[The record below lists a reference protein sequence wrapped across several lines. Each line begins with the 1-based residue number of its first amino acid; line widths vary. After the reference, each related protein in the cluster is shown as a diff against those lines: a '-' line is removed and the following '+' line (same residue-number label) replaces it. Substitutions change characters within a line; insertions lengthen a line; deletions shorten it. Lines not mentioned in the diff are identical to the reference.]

1 MEHSTP
7 LKLYRHAMGESER
20 ESERE
25 CDGEEGENSSAP
37 RRRRKESSFAV
48 ESKAFEIVVDDRKGK
63 PQVLIAEK
71 KGGVSSWVQLG
82 PESLGFF
89 LEGLNHCIK
98 DEKEAR
104 WGREWKEK
112 GRLYSMTQGI
122 NRTGGFIRLG
132 VSDLER
138 KRFYI
143 FIPRGRGDKR
153 GWMIMAEKLHPLVGA
168 FGRKSNNQEV
178 RAVGKAVVESSY
190 ATVAKRPTWGNTN
203 SITVKVKREET
214 LGNLQKLEHCV
225 VASWKASTRG
235 EEDLESLGKLW
246 AKSWGL
252 RGNLGLAKL
261 EKDRFL
267 LEFEDLEEARRV
279 VSSGNHSMGGLQVG
293 LGIGTLGVDAG

>member
-7 LKLYRHAMGESER
+7 LKLYRHAMGERER

-63 PQVLIAEK
+63 PQVLIVEK

-89 LEGLNHCIK
+89 LEG
-98 DEKEAR
+98 
-104 WGREWKEK
+104 
-112 GRLYSMTQGI
+112 
-122 NRTGGFIRLG
+122 GFIRLG

-143 FIPRGRGDKR
+143 FILRGRGDKR
-153 GWMIMAEKLHPLVGA
+153 GWMIMAEKLHQLVGA

-279 VSSGNHSMGGLQVG
+279 VSSGNRSMGGLQVG